1 MARSKPRQRTAV
13 QLNDTINE
21 ALEIVAYGLRTADV
35 EIVRALAPDL
45 PPVAADGDQLHQ
57 VFANLFVNAQQA
69 LQSVPAPRRLTVTS
83 GFDADTV
90 WVEVGDNGPGVP
102 ADLAGRIFEPFF
114 TTKPQGVGT
123 GVGLSVCHGIVA
135 AHGGEIRLEPR
146 RQEGATFV
154 VRLPRA
160 AIEAPE
166 RPAEPPVR
174 RRGPA
179 RILVVDDEPEVGQ
192 MLIDILER
200 DGYRVDRAHSGREAL
215 NRLRTSKVDLILSD
229 LRMPDLDGPALYRE
243 LAAQR
248 PDLLSRIVFM
258 TGDTLGGDMTGFLSE
273 TGVRLLEKPLDPTA
287 VSTRVALV
295 LASREGAEKVTSR

>member
-1 MARSKPRQRTAV
+1 
-13 QLNDTINE
+13 
-21 ALEIVAYGLRTADV
+21 
-35 EIVRALAPDL
+35 
-45 PPVAADGDQLHQ
+45 
-57 VFANLFVNAQQA
+57 
-69 LQSVPAPRRLTVTS
+69 VTS
-83 GFDADTV
+83 GFDAETV
-90 WVEVGDNGPGVP
+90 WVEVADNGPGVP

-135 AHGGEIRLEPR
+135 AHGGEIRLEPQ

-160 AIEAPE
+160 PVEAAE
-166 RPAEPPVR
+166 RPAEVPVR
-174 RRGPA
+174 RRGRA

-248 PDLLSRIVFM
+248 PELLSRIVFM
-258 TGDTLGGDMTGFLSE
+258 TGDTLSGDMTGFLSE

-287 VSTRVALV
+287 VSTRIALV
-295 LASREGAEKVTSR
+295 LANREGAEPVTSR